1 MNVKVETDTLKNG
14 SKKIESYFTEH
25 DELFNKINS
34 LSTEYCTSL
43 ANFKSALVNKFNEY
57 NKHLIDKISKY
68 LVSNE
73 FKNTFLLNM

>member
-43 ANFKSALVNKFNEY
+43 ANFKDSSFNMLF
-57 NKHLIDKISKY
+57 KVPFG
-68 LVSNE
+68 VSN
-73 FKNTFLLNM
+73 FTFTIP